1 MLHTVIDNNYLSLV
15 RVEHYDQ
22 YLSNYLLTMYYHQ
35 LQHNQDLD
43 IDLLLKTTENL
54 IHFSNLEM
62 KLMNCQL
69 LLIV

>member
-1 MLHTVIDNNYLSLV
+1 
-15 RVEHYDQ
+15 
-22 YLSNYLLTMYYHQ
+22 MYYHQ

-43 IDLLLKTTENL
+43 IDLLLKKTENL

-69 LLIV
+69 LLVRLHTLVETFVKL